1 MQTIRCSSD
10 AAKARLLFSV
20 RPVYCSENH
29 PSGRYTGKTL
39 LFQNKNRLIKR
50 AAEYYPHSVD
60 KRSGRAVIRGDLWT
74 EGKAAR

>member
-50 AAEYYPHSVD
+50 DAEYYPQAVV
-60 KRSGRAVIRGDLWT
+60 KRR
-74 EGKAAR
+74 